1 MTNKILCLA
10 ASMVLLA
17 ACGSEGEDSSEPVT
31 IDHATEAQRIA
42 RESIIIETHID
53 VPYRLASRPADVSQ
67 ATESGDFDYPRAVAG
82 GLNVPFM
89 SIYTPAGHEA
99 EGKSKATAE
108 SLIDIVEELV
118 ATTPEKFAMAT
129 SVADVRRQFEAG
141 IMSLP
146 MGMENGSPIDG
157 DLDNLRYF
165 YDRGIRY
172 VSLCHGSN
180 NHLSDSSY
188 DETRRWNGISEF
200 GAEVIAESNRL
211 GIIVDVSHVSD
222 EAFWQILD
230 VTNVPV
236 IASHS
241 SARHFTPGFE
251 RNLSDEM
258 IVALAEIGGVIH
270 INFGSMFVS
279 QAALEYSRARMAA
292 GKEYL
297 AEHPELS
304 ESYLYREFPAI
315 YEKQNGPMVYASMD
329 DVLDHFDHVVKLVG
343 IDHVGIGS
351 DFDGVG
357 DSLPDG
363 LKDASGY
370 PNLVEGLLRRGYS
383 EDDIRKILGE
393 NLLRVWEAVETYA
406 ATTSSST

>member
-17 ACGSEGEDSSEPVT
+17 ACGSENETSSEPVT
-31 IDHATEAQRIA
+31 IDYAAEAQRIA
-42 RESIIIETHID
+42 HDSIIIDTHID

-67 ATESGDFDYPRAVAG
+67 ATDSGDFDYPRAVAG

-89 SIYTPAGHEA
+89 SIYTPAAHEA

-108 SLIDIVEELV
+108 SLIDIVEGMV
-118 ATTPEKFAMAT
+118 ASAPEKFAMAT
-129 SVADVRRQFEAG
+129 SVADIRKQFEAG

-157 DLDNLRYF
+157 DLENLRYF

-172 VSLCHGSN
+172 LSLCHGSN

-188 DETRRWNGISEF
+188 DETNKWNGISEF
-200 GAEVIAESNRL
+200 GAEVITELNRL
-211 GIIVDVSHVSD
+211 GIMVDISHVSD

-230 VTNVPV
+230 VTEVPV

-251 RNLSDEM
+251 RNMSDEM
-258 IVALAEIGGVIH
+258 IVALAENGGLIQ
-270 INFGSMFVS
+270 INFGSMFLN

-292 GKEYL
+292 GKKYL

-304 ESYLYREFPAI
+304 ESYLFREYPAI
-315 YEKQNGPMVYASMD
+315 YAQENGPMVYASMD

-343 IDHVGIGS
+343 VEHVGIGS

-370 PNLVEGLLRRGYS
+370 PNLVEGLLRRGDG
-383 EDDIRKILGE
+383 EEDIRKILGD
-393 NLLRVWEAVETYA
+393 NLLRVWEAAETYA

>member
-10 ASMVLLA
+10 ASTVLLA
-17 ACGSEGEDSSEPVT
+17 ACGSKHEDSSEAIT
-31 IDHATEAQRIA
+31 IDYASEAQRIA
-42 RESIIIETHID
+42 HESVIIDTHID

-67 ATESGDFDYPRAVAG
+67 ATDSGDFDYPRAAAG

-89 SIYTPAGHEA
+89 SIYTPAEHEA

-108 SLIDIVEELV
+108 SLIDIVEGIV
-118 ATTPEKFAMAT
+118 ASAPEKFALAT
-129 SVADVRRQFEAG
+129 SVADVREQFEAG
-141 IMSLP
+141 IMSVP

-165 YDRGIRY
+165 HDRGIRY
-172 VSLCHGSN
+172 LSLCHGSN

-188 DETRRWNGISEF
+188 DETRKWNGISDF
-200 GAEVIAESNRL
+200 GAEVITEMNRL
-211 GIIVDVSHVSD
+211 GIMVDVSHASD

-230 VTNVPV
+230 VTEVPV

-251 RNLSDEM
+251 RNMSDEM
-258 IVALAEIGGVIH
+258 IVALGENGGVIQ
-270 INFGSMFVS
+270 INFGSMFVN

-315 YEKQNGPMVYASMD
+315 YAQEHGPMVYASID

-370 PNLVEGLLRRGYS
+370 PNLIEGLLRRGYS

-393 NLLRVWEAVETYA
+393 NLLRVWEAAESYA

>member
-31 IDHATEAQRIA
+31 IDHAAEAQRIA
-42 RESIIIETHID
+42 HESIIIDTHID
-53 VPYRLASRPADVSQ
+53 VPYRIASRPADISQ
-67 ATESGDFDYPRAVAG
+67 ATDSGDFDYPRAVAG

>member
-1 MTNKILCLA
+1 
-10 ASMVLLA
+10 MVLLA
-17 ACGSEGEDSSEPVT
+17 ACGPENKDSSESLT
-31 IDHATEAQRIA
+31 IDLAGEAQRIA
-42 RESIIIETHID
+42 RDSIIIDTHVD

-67 ATESGDFDYPRAVAG
+67 PTDGGDFDYPRAVAG

-89 SIYTPAGHEA
+89 SIYTPAEHEA

-108 SLIDIVEELV
+108 SLIDIVEGMI
-118 ATTPEKFAMAT
+118 ASAPEKFAMAT

-141 IMSLP
+141 LMSLP

-165 YDRGIRY
+165 HDRGIRY
-172 VSLCHGSN
+172 LSLCHGSN

-188 DETRRWNGISEF
+188 DETRKWNGISEF
-200 GAEVIAESNRL
+200 GAEVITELNRL

-230 VTNVPV
+230 VTEVPV

-251 RNLSDEM
+251 RNMSDEM
-258 IVALAEIGGVIH
+258 IVALAENGGIIH
-270 INFGSMFVS
+270 INFGSMFIN

-292 GKEYL
+292 GKQYL
-297 AEHPELS
+297 AEHPDLS
-304 ESYLYREFPAI
+304 GSYLYREFPAI
-315 YEKQNGPMVYASMD
+315 YAQENGPMVYASLD

-343 IDHVGIGS
+343 VDHVGIGS

-370 PNLVEGLLRRGYS
+370 PNLIEGLLRRGYS

-393 NLLRVWEAVETYA
+393 NLLRVWKEAESYA
-406 ATTSSST
+406 ATRSSST